1 MTDFFSTAAG
11 LVQFGELIAYLI
23 ITMIIV
29 AVFAKNVAMA
39 YGAAFVMIVIGV
51 LFHVPLIGLDAIAV
65 LIMTTAAIIA
75 SQLFM
80 RGESV

>member
-1 MTDFFSTAAG
+1 
-11 LVQFGELIAYLI
+11 
-23 ITMIIV
+23 
-29 AVFAKNVAMA
+29 MA